1 MWTKENLGYGSKMDW
16 QMMHREHFP
25 HVRLFEDT
33 MTISSMTIMTWSE
46 SVITQRHTCLQITRF
61 TLCVLEEKEEQN
73 EQQTESTISAMSL
86 CKYFCKILEQVNA
99 NADQR
104 SDLIPSLSLH
114 DVWFTSFKR
123 GDCDAVE
130 RSIWLDSRASMIIP
144 GNSDVGSRHFIGDT
158 VWTFYS
164 SRK

>member
-1 MWTKENLGYGSKMDW
+1 
-16 QMMHREHFP
+16 MMHREHFP

-33 MTISSMTIMTWSE
+33 MTISSMTIMAWSE

-99 NADQR
+99 NADRR

-114 DVWFTSFKR
+114 DV
-123 GDCDAVE
+123 
-130 RSIWLDSRASMIIP
+130 
-144 GNSDVGSRHFIGDT
+144 
-158 VWTFYS
+158 
-164 SRK
+164 